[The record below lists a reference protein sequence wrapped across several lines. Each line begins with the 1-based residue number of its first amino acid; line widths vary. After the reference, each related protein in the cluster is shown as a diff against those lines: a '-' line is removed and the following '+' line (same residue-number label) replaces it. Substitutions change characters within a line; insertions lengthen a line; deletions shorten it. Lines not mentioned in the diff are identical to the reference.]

1 MVQEM
6 KRQNPDV
13 DFAEPAPMEPL
24 AIDTHADDLMDEIF
38 GDVDRV
44 LEGGSKL
51 PKDSAQPEFI
61 SLQSIKVPQI
71 ILPAVETEAETEGAL
86 SSEVNLR
93 DARADRTE
101 SFDRILLGAA
111 CASLVVTLSLWLATR
126 GGLGRLFAPAPVAV
140 APSLDAQTR
149 ADGKFV
155 DYLERSLAAIEGKA
169 TTPQIALQGFPGSP
183 PVMNLPTLPIPDAP
197 PSNPDTTALANTNN
211 LIAAI
216 NRVAEAVQE
225 ASDQTASLSNQ
236 VMATLQAQTR
246 QNQQPPQPTP
256 TPGGQA
262 SGADVQ
268 AEPEPTPTETAT
280 ATPEPEPAATP
291 TTSPAATIPAPPTP
305 SSIPAPPPAS
315 PSAPAAPPEQTAAAS
330 DTTEPQSGAVHTLVG
345 ILELGDRS
353 AALFEVN
360 GVARRIYVG
369 ESVAASGWTLVEVV
383 NQEAVI
389 RRNGEVRTIFVGE
402 QF

>member
-1 MVQEM
+1 MLQEM
-6 KRQNPDV
+6 NRQNSDV

-51 PKDSAQPEFI
+51 PKDPAQPEFV

-71 ILPAVETEAETEGAL
+71 ILPAVETEAETDGAL

-140 APSLDAQTR
+140 APELDAQ
-149 ADGKFV
+149 AQANGKFV
-155 DYLERSLAAIEGKA
+155 DYLERSLAAIEGQA
-169 TTPQIALQGFPGSP
+169 GTPQPGIQGIPGAP
-183 PVMNLPTLPIPDAP
+183 PIMDLPTFPMPATPAP
-197 PSNPDTTALANTNN
+197 NPDPTALANTNN

-236 VMATLQAQTR
+236 VMATLQAQTG
-246 QNQQPPQPTP
+246 QNQPQVKS

-262 SGADVQ
+262 SGEAVK
-268 AEPEPTPTETAT
+268 PEPTPAETTAAATPKPTQT
-280 ATPEPEPAATP
+280 ATPP
-291 TTSPAATIPAPPTP
+291 SPAAAIPAPPAP
-305 SSIPAPPPAS
+305 SPMAVPPAP
-315 PSAPAAPPEQTAAAS
+315 APEQTATPQQTAAAS
-330 DTTEPQSGAVHTLVG
+330 DTAAPQQTAAIHTLVG

-353 AALFEVN
+353 AALFEIN

-369 ESVAASGWTLVEVV
+369 ESIAASGWTLVEVA
-383 NQEAVI
+383 NQEAVL